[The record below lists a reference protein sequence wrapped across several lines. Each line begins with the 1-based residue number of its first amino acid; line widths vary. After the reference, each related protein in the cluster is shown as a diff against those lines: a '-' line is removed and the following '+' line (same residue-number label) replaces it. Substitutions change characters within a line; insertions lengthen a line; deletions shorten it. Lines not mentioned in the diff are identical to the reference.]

1 MEFEKYDSET
11 GQGYS
16 WIERL
21 SLQQL
26 LEQRD
31 HIIEFAEQRKRREK
45 RENRTWQEKMIEGK
59 ADEDPENQAC
69 IICSL

>member
-1 MEFEKYDSET
+1 
-11 GQGYS
+11 
-16 WIERL
+16 L

-26 LEQRD
+26 LEQQD
-31 HIIEFAEQRKRREK
+31 HIIEFAKQRKEREK

>member
-26 LEQRD
+26 LEQQD
-31 HIIEFAEQRKRREK
+31 HIIEFAKQRKEREK
-45 RENRTWQEKMIEGK
+45 RENRTWQEKLIEDAGV
-59 ADEDPENQAC
+59 EDSDDQAC
-69 IICSL
+69 LICSL